1 MPSIKMLDVLRR
13 IILEVNA
20 APDLNE
26 ALNIIVRQVKKAIE
40 VDVASVYLTDP
51 QLQQH
56 VLMATDGFN
65 QTSVG
70 RVRLN
75 FGEGLISVV
84 TERAEPL
91 NLQDGS
97 AHPRYRRIVET
108 GEESYHGFLGVP
120 IIQHKKILGVLVVR
134 QRALRKF
141 GENEVTFLVTLAA
154 QLAGAIMH
162 AEATGGFARLI
173 KEVGGAA
180 FSLKGLPGAPG
191 VAIGH
196 ALVVYP
202 PANLDATPDRAVE
215 DPVAEE
221 ASFRTAIIET
231 QKEVRRLSRQMAD
244 SLPPEELV
252 LFDAFALMLGSDD
265 LVEGVVQRIHAGNWA
280 PGALRETINEHV
292 RVFED
297 MEDPYLRER
306 ATDIRDLGRRILV
319 RLQAEAP
326 VQKRGP
332 DGRIILVGEEIGA
345 AHLAEVPTSQLAG
358 VISARG
364 SSSSHVAILARALGI
379 PAVMGVAD
387 LPMGRLESQQLV
399 LDGYRGQIYVRPTPG
414 ALVEFQRLEREEE
427 ILREG
432 LQELAALP
440 AETPDGVRIPLYV
453 NTGLLADISP
463 SVRSGAEGVGLY
475 RTEVPFLVRDRFPG
489 EDEQTN
495 IYRQVLEGFSPRPV
509 ILRTLDIGGD
519 KELPYF
525 PVREDNPFLGWR
537 GIRITLDHPEIFLTQ
552 LRAILRAS
560 SGLNNLQLM
569 LPMISDVSEVDEAL
583 ALIRRAHQ
591 ELLEEGEQVSM
602 PPVGVMIEVPSA
614 VYQMDAL
621 AQRVAFFSIGTN
633 DLTQYLLAVDRNNT
647 RVAELYR
654 TLHPAVV
661 RALAQIVE
669 GAHRHGKPV
678 GVCGELAGDPAAAI
692 VLLGLGVD
700 SLSMSV
706 GSLLRVKS
714 VLRTCTLVRAQELTQ
729 LILTMEKEVAIRTL
743 LNNALEDMGLGGLV
757 RAGR

>member
-1 MPSIKMLDVLRR
+1 MTIPMLDVLRR

-20 APDLNE
+20 APDLNQ
-26 ALNIIVRQVKKAIE
+26 ALNIIVKRVKQAID
-40 VDVASVYLTDP
+40 VDVASVYLTDH

-65 QTSVG
+65 PTAVG

-91 NLQDGS
+91 NLEDGS

-108 GEESYHGFLGVP
+108 GEASYHGFLGVP
-120 IIQHKKILGVLVVR
+120 IIQHKKVLGVLVVR
-134 QRALRKF
+134 QRAVRKF
-141 GENEVTFLVTLAA
+141 AENEVTFLVTLAA
-154 QLAGAIMH
+154 QLAGAIIH
-162 AEATGGFARLI
+162 AEASGGFAKLL

-191 VAIGH
+191 VAIGQ

-202 PANLDATPDRAVE
+202 PANLDAIPDRKVTNAA
-215 DPVAEE
+215 AEE
-221 ASFRTAIIET
+221 TLFRAAIADA
-231 QKEVRRLSRQMAD
+231 QRDVRMLGRSMAD
-244 SLPPEELV
+244 SLPAEELV

-265 LVEGVVQRIHAGNWA
+265 LVEGVVRRIHAGNWA
-280 PGALRETINEHV
+280 PGALRETIAEHV
-292 RVFED
+292 RVFEE
-297 MEDPYLRER
+297 MEDAYLRER
-306 ATDIRDLGRRILV
+306 ADDIRDLGRRILA

-326 VQKRGP
+326 VRLSVGE
-332 DGRIILVGEEIGA
+332 GRIILVGEEIAA
-345 AHLAEVPTSQLAG
+345 AHLAEVPAAQLAG

-387 LPMGRLESQQLV
+387 LPVSRLESQQVV
-399 LDGYRGQIYVRPTPG
+399 LDGYRGQVYVRPTPG
-414 ALVEFQRLEREEE
+414 ALAEFQRLEREEE
-427 ILREG
+427 LLRAG
-432 LQELAALP
+432 LQELANLP
-440 AETPDGVRIPLYV
+440 AVTPDGVRMPLYV

-489 EDEQTN
+489 EDEQMH
-495 IYRQVLEGFSPRPV
+495 IYRQVLEGFAPRPV

-560 SGLNNLQLM
+560 SGLNNLHLM
-569 LPMISDVSEVDEAL
+569 LPMISDVGEVDESL
-583 ALIRRAHQ
+583 ELIRRAHQ
-591 ELLEEGEQVSM
+591 ELLEEGERVSL

-614 VYQMDAL
+614 VYQIDAL
-621 AQRVAFFSIGTN
+621 AQRVDFFSVGTN

-647 RVAELYR
+647 RVAELYQ
-654 TLHPAVV
+654 TLHPAVI

-678 GVCGELAGDPAAAI
+678 GICGELAGDPAAAV
-692 VLLGLGVD
+692 VLLGLGFD

-714 VLRTCTLVRAQELTQ
+714 VLRAITHARARELAQ
-729 LILTMEKEVAIRTL
+729 QVLQMEKTVVIRTL
-743 LNNALEDMGLGGLV
+743 LNNALEEAGVGGLV